1 MTLAL
6 ALAPTLTPTGA
17 RHATLRGAQRL
28 QRQARCAAAPQH
40 RSTAAPQHRSAAAP
54 QHRSTAAPPPQLAT
68 PTPPPRPVSPPP
80 THPHRALT
88 SHPSPPPPPPWADD
102 GLAFARHWLR
112 SNGSVVLDYE
122 GRLFLSLW
130 RLRAGS
136 VALG

>member
-1 MTLAL
+1 MPRSEVHNAFN
-6 ALAPTLTPTGA
+6 GK
-17 RHATLRGAQRL
+17 RGAPQR
-28 QRQARCAAAPQH
+28 
-40 RSTAAPQHRSAAAP
+40 RSAAAP
-54 QHRSTAAPPPQLAT
+54 PQAPPLPAPRSLLPPPPQRAT
-68 PTPPPRPVSPPP
+68 PTHPAPITSPATPHPLPLPPR
-80 THPHRALT
+80 RR
-88 SHPSPPPPPPWADD
+88 PPPWADD

>member
-1 MTLAL
+1 MPRSEVYNAFN
-6 ALAPTLTPTGA
+6 GK
-17 RHATLRGAQRL
+17 RGAPQR
-28 QRQARCAAAPQH
+28 
-40 RSTAAPQHRSAAAP
+40 RSAAAQALPPQP
-54 QHRSTAAPPPQLAT
+54 QHAT
-68 PTPPPRPVSPPP
+68 PTPPPPPYLTRIHPPP
-80 THPHRALT
+80 R
-88 SHPSPPPPPPWADD
+88 ADD

>member
-1 MTLAL
+1 MPRSEVHNAFN
-6 ALAPTLTPTGA
+6 GK
-17 RHATLRGAQRL
+17 RGAPQR
-28 QRQARCAAAPQH
+28 
-40 RSTAAPQHRSAAAP
+40 RSAAAP
-54 QHRSTAAPPPQLAT
+54 QRRSAASSPPAAGSPLPAPASTSARDPHSTPAPITSPAT
-68 PTPPPRPVSPPP
+68 PHPLPLPPR
-80 THPHRALT
+80 RR
-88 SHPSPPPPPPWADD
+88 PPPWADD